1 MTLTSFFSSF
11 SMNLK
16 FDLIS
21 VQETGKESERDS
33 VSDWN
38 GKILAESQVMAQHQ
52 GYSRQTG

>member
-1 MTLTSFFSSF
+1 
-11 SMNLK
+11 MNLK

-52 GYSRQTG
+52 GYSRQIG